1 MEQIDWTVRYAARDD
16 LARVNELRAMV
27 SALHAA
33 GRPDI
38 FRPGFCEALAA
49 RAAQALD
56 APKEGIVVACAGAQ
70 VCGFALVQ
78 YVDRPESAYQHARR
92 IYHIE
97 EFGVDADYRRRGA
110 ATAMIEFRASSW
122 TSGHSTRTRS
132 GSTSP
137 RASGRTGAFWSC
149 RYDTA

>member
-33 GRPDI
+33 GRPI
-38 FRPGFCEALAA
+38 FSAPASARWPRRPH
-49 RAAQALD
+49 RRWTRRRKTSWSP
-56 APKEGIVVACAGAQ
+56 APGRR
-70 VCGFALVQ
+70 CGFALVQ

-97 EFGVDADYRRRGA
+97 EFGVTPLIAAAVRR
-110 ATAMIEFRASSW
+110 
-122 TSGHSTRTRS
+122 
-132 GSTSP
+132 P
-137 RASGRTGAFWSC
+137 
-149 RYDTA
+149 